1 MVLFSTDFRERC
13 RRRESLQNILERL
26 HTPLDLAIWLEVS
39 EETVRDRIASRLQCQ
54 RLRFHHQRDAAR
66 IFAERPVCPYCDG
79 PLVRRNDDDAAVLQ
93 KRLEEFN
100 AKTEPLAD
108 FYEKVARCIGSMAIA
123 IAMLFSRYF
132 APDRAEL
139 GMIPIKNAEEIEKMR
154 QACRTASEIL
164 DRVSELDSAGNYR
177 RRKSTRPRPIS
188 WQEAGVKS
196 AFLGYRLGHRVFPGN
211 ICISLNDE
219 IVHGIGSQRRIQYGD
234 IVKLDIGVIQDGW
247 VGDTA
252 TTVPVGMIDDRIEQL
267 AAGHGEGAAR
277 AQSRWRLKA
286 CGWAIF
292 APKSKRKRCAIS
304 FSVVREFVGHGVGRK
319 LHEEPQIPNYGKRGS
334 GPKLKAG
341 MTLAIEPM
349 INLGTAAVRLLDDG
363 WTVCT
368 ADGMPSAHFEHT
380 VLITKDEPE
389 ILTWRGKTQL
399 K

>member
-1 MVLFSTDFRERC
+1 
-13 RRRESLQNILERL
+13 
-26 HTPLDLAIWLEVS
+26 
-39 EETVRDRIASRLQCQ
+39 
-54 RLRFHHQRDAAR
+54 
-66 IFAERPVCPYCDG
+66 
-79 PLVRRNDDDAAVLQ
+79 
-93 KRLEEFN
+93 
-100 AKTEPLAD
+100 
-108 FYEKVARCIGSMAIA
+108 
-123 IAMLFSRYF
+123 
-132 APDRAEL
+132 
-139 GMIPIKNAEEIEKMR
+139 MIPIKSGKEIEKMR
-154 QACRTASEIL
+154 RACRTASDIL
-164 DRVSELDSAGNYR
+164 DQVSELV
-177 RRKSTRPRPIS
+177 RPGITTKEIDEAAADLM
-188 WQEAGVKS
+188 QEASVKS

-252 TTVPVGMIDDRIEQL
+252 TTVPVGMIGERTEQLLRVTEKALSRAIAAGFEGVRLGDLCAEIEQE
-267 AAGHGEGAAR
+267 AMGHH
-277 AQSRWRLKA
+277 
-286 CGWAIF
+286 
-292 APKSKRKRCAIS
+292 

-319 LHEEPQIPNYGKRGS
+319 LHEEPQIPNYGKPGS

-349 INLGTAAVRLLDDG
+349 INLGTASVRLLDDG

-380 VLITKDEPE
+380 ILITDDEPE